1 VTLLKEGDPLCYVFG
16 MTPLSLTAA
25 ELAHV
30 QAAAATLRASSRA
43 AFERDVAAL
52 VGRGM
57 SVIDAIRLC
66 VGIVPAID
74 EQVNP

>member
-1 VTLLKEGDPLCYVFG
+1 MAPLCYAFA
-16 MTPLSLTAA
+16 MMALSLTAA

-30 QAAAATLRASSRA
+30 QAPAATLRASSRA
-43 AFERDVAAL
+43 AFLRDVAAL

-66 VGIVPAID
+66 VGIVPATD
-74 EQVNP
+74 EQVTHE